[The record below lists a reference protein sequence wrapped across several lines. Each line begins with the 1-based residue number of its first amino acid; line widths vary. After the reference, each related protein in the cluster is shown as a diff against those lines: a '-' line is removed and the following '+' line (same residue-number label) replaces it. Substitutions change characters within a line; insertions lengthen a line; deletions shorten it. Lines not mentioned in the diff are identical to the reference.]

1 MNETLRR
8 VQTLVL
14 AGDCLVT
21 DHGYEL
27 DEDGILAGDALFGI
41 ASAILVC
48 ASRREKQNARPSLTG
63 RFDIHLTTVRPCR
76 NGRGTGVLQDAV
88 LRTAMPGHDTMVA
101 APLSLTRWT
110 DCPPRACRAR

>member
-63 RFDIHLTTVRPCR
+63 RFDIHLTTVRP
-76 NGRGTGVLQDAV
+76 LSEW
-88 LRTAMPGHDTMVA
+88 PGHRR
-101 APLSLTRWT
+101 PSGR
-110 DCPPRACRAR
+110 RSSNGYARP